1 MVNNNKTPRTRK
13 INTIENK
20 IEKIISELDALRR
33 REGVIRIEMER
44 INKELKRIEKKRI
57 ELEKEKEYLQTV
69 DKNIIYPGRRRR
81 RVGAPKKLFN

>member
-1 MVNNNKTPRTRK
+1 
-13 INTIENK
+13 
-20 IEKIISELDALRR
+20 
-33 REGVIRIEMER
+33 MER

-69 DKNIIYPGRRRR
+69 EKNIIYPGRRRR

>member
-57 ELEKEKEYLQTV
+57 ELEKEKEYWE
-69 DKNIIYPGRRRR
+69 
-81 RVGAPKKLFN
+81 